1 MTSDI
6 NLNIVASQSPASGA
20 TKAQAASAPAQT
32 AKPDPKPVAEE
43 QGNNE
48 QRRELSVE
56 QLNEAVEQLNSL
68 AQSARRKLSFS
79 IDDDTGRTVI
89 TVKDGETDEE
99 IRKIPSDQVLHLIS
113 SLQEFESGLLKEM
126 V

>member
-6 NLNIVASQSPASGA
+6 NLHIVASQSPASGA
-20 TKAQAASAPAQT
+20 TKAQAAVAPLQT
-32 AKPDPKPVAEE
+32 AKPDSKPVAELK
-43 QGNNE
+43 GKNE
-48 QRRELSVE
+48 ERQELSIE

-79 IDDDTGRTVI
+79 VDEDTGRTVI

-99 IRKIPSDQVLHLIS
+99 IRKIPSDQVLRLIS